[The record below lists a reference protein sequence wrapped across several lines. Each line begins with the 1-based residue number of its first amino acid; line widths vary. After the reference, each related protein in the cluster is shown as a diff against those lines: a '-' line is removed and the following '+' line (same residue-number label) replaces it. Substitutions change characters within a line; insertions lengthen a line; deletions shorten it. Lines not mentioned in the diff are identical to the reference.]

1 MVELAGHLPVRP
13 VGEGVHGGS
22 QWHRDEDEQEVAQ
35 GQADDQY
42 VGHVSHHLG
51 VQIEGLREEFIKL
64 H

>member
-1 MVELAGHLPVRP
+1 MVELAGHFPVRP
-13 VGEGVHGGS
+13 VGEGVHGGG

-51 VQIEGLREEFIKL
+51 VAN
-64 H
+64 